1 MLSIAFILKSSAS
14 IFLPFSLKIPSDL
27 NFIPLLTESIFFTK
41 SPDSNIFSFS
51 SRHFEQI
58 REVVL
63 TASP

>member
-1 MLSIAFILKSSAS
+1 
-14 IFLPFSLKIPSDL
+14 LPFSLKIPSDL